1 MPITEELKNVKEFE
15 SVGFSHE
22 QAETLADVIEQ
33 SHAQSHESLKEFIR
47 NEFEKQTKD
56 IDIKFSTFDLKLS
69 SIDNK
74 LSKEI
79 SNLEVSMS
87 ANQKDISKQIS
98 ALEVSIATSQ
108 KDLLIKLFGI
118 IVGTVGVAV
127 TILKLF

>member
-22 QAETLADVIEQ
+22 QAETLADVIEK
-33 SHAQSHESLKEFIR
+33 SHAQSHESLKDFIR

-56 IDIKFSTFDLKLS
+56 IDIKFSTFDAKFSTFDAKLGT
-69 SIDNK
+69 
-74 LSKEI
+74 
-79 SNLEVSMS
+79 LEARLM
-87 ANQKDISKQIS
+87 
-98 ALEVSIATSQ
+98 TSQ